1 MGLNAPQVL
10 TTTLP
15 TATYAWGTVLNQ
27 NRRLFNADPT
37 VQPQGERGLVSFN
50 AWQFNPATAYA
61 MNYALEVER
70 QIGNSFAA
78 EVSYVGSQGRKLG
91 VFVDPN
97 QPTVTVN
104 APSVQGDSC
113 TPPPTVVCNVRVF
126 PFRQYA
132 GIGLGSF
139 TSNSNYNGMVATLR
153 KRPSHGLSFS
163 ASYEFGKTLDD
174 NSSFFGSTGDSGS
187 YADTKNRR
195 LDYGRSGFDVRHRFA
210 TSFIYDLPF
219 GRNRVIGGWSIA
231 GIVTRSS
238 GFPYT
243 VFAGTSNDYSGL
255 NQFAD
260 RPNWAPGVTSLT
272 TNNGNPNNAFPC
284 HPPAAGG
291 CPVFTQPL
299 GGQTGNV
306 SRNLFEGPGQTNVD
320 FGVMKSFPVGESR
333 RIQFRADF
341 FNAFNHAQFN
351 LPSSN
356 IQFVSGA
363 ATSSTVGTIGS
374 DSNRNPRLI
383 QLALRFDW

>member
-1 MGLNAPQVL
+1 
-10 TTTLP
+10 
-15 TATYAWGTVLNQ
+15 
-27 NRRLFNADPT
+27 
-37 VQPQGERGLVSFN
+37 
-50 AWQFNPATAYA
+50 

-78 EVSYVGSQGRKLG
+78 EISYVGSQGRKLG

-97 QPTVTVN
+97 QPDVTIVDPTKRGDQ
-104 APSVQGDSC
+104 AP
-113 TPPPTVVCNVRVF
+113 NLRVF
-126 PFRQYA
+126 PFRQFA

-174 NSSFFGSTGDSGS
+174 NSSFFGSTGDFGS
-187 YADTKNRR
+187 YANTKNRR
-195 LDYGRSGFDVRHRFA
+195 LDYGRSGFDVQHRFS

-231 GIVTRSS
+231 GIVSHSS

-243 VFAGTSNDYSGL
+243 VFAGTSFDYSGL

-260 RPNWAPGVTSLT
+260 RPNWAPGVTSLP
-272 TNNGNPNNAFPC
+272 TNNGDPNNAFGC
-284 HPPAAGG
+284 HSGAGN

-306 SRNLFEGPGQTNVD
+306 SRNPFEGPGQTNVD
-320 FGVMKSFPVGESR
+320 FAVMKSFPVGETR

-341 FNAFNHAQFN
+341 FNLFNHAQFN
-351 LPSSN
+351 LPASN
-356 IQFVSGA
+356 IQFDRVNNPNPPPPAKVFA